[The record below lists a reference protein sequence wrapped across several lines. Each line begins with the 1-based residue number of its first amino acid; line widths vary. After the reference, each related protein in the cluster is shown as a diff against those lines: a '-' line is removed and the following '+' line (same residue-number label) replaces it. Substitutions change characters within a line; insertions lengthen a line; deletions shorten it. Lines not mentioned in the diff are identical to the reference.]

1 MEEGE
6 KRGGRHLVKD
16 ALKMDGTPPSFA
28 QERQL
33 GKPNIA
39 LTAYASGEEG
49 GARQSQPPCGSH

>member
-16 ALKMDGTPPSFA
+16 ALKMDGTPQGSV
-28 QERQL
+28 QEHQL

-39 LTAYASGEEG
+39 FIAYASGEEG
-49 GARQSQPPCGSH
+49 GARQSQPLDC

>member
-6 KRGGRHLVKD
+6 KQGGRHLAKD
-16 ALKMDGTPPSFA
+16 ALKMDDTPQGFA

-39 LTAYASGEEG
+39 LIAYASGG
-49 GARQSQPPCGSH
+49 KGDARRSQPQCGSH